1 MQFPALPKIP
11 VLMLLNDAG
20 EEFPAQRAVLFE
32 RRAEDYLDM
41 ECLTIAGMP
50 LFGYLKAAATK
61 SA

>member
-1 MQFPALPKIP
+1 LKFKFFAISVRGL
-11 VLMLLNDAG
+11 G
-20 EEFPAQRAVLFE
+20 SFPAQRAVLFE

>member
-1 MQFPALPKIP
+1 
-11 VLMLLNDAG
+11 MLLNDAG
-20 EEFPAQRAVLFE
+20 EEFSAQRAVRFE